1 MDNLKIEATKYTPE
15 IFFDAENHVLEIK
28 GKSYPENTSA
38 FYRPV
43 FDWLES
49 YMEAEEP
56 ENIVVNLE
64 LVYFNSSSSKVLMDF
79 FDLLEDAAEE
89 GINVTVN
96 WIFEAEDEDL
106 LEFGEEFQ
114 VDFEVLNFNLIE
126 KFH

>member
-1 MDNLKIEATKYTPE
+1 MENLKIEPTKYTPE
-15 IFFDAENHVLEIK
+15 IFFDCENHVLEIK

-43 FDWLES
+43 FEWLEK
-49 YMEAEEP
+49 YVEMEEVEK
-56 ENIVVNLE
+56 ITVNLE
-64 LVYFNSSSSKVLMDF
+64 LVYFNSSSSKILMDF
-79 FDLLEDAAEE
+79 FDVLEDAAEDDKD
-89 GINVTVN
+89 VTVN

-114 VDFEVLNFNLIE
+114 QDFESLNFNLIE